1 MLILCA
7 KAAATVVLQNI
18 AMGIC
23 YATRGLI
30 TDGGENVLS
39 GNKGEGVGL
48 EEGLDFSSHPV
59 ACRLYANRALALSE
73 EQCGGGGVVKEGCM
87 TLCEATFGIVCEGLE
102 LEYLAHA
109 LCEWLVHL
117 FCEKACSSAT
127 KRPWPDCSHQCVQ
140 EPDCVDCCNRICQ
153 GKGAT
158 EECYRACA
166 LAPE

>member
-73 EQCGGGGVVKEGCM
+73 EQCGG
-87 TLCEATFGIVCEGLE
+87 
-102 LEYLAHA
+102 
-109 LCEWLVHL
+109 
-117 FCEKACSSAT
+117 
-127 KRPWPDCSHQCVQ
+127 RPPKKPKPKPPKQ
-140 EPDCVDCCNRICQ
+140 PTPFPCN
-153 GKGAT
+153 K
-158 EECYRACA
+158 YS
-166 LAPE
+166 